1 MFYFV
6 KTPWWLRKLY
16 PTAVWAMPAT
26 EPVLYLTF
34 DDGPHPEITPQVLS
48 LLKQYNAT
56 ATFFCVGDNV
66 RKYPDT
72 YRMIIDAGHAVGNH
86 TYHHLNGWKTP
97 DAAYLDNIALAS
109 TYIDSQLFRPP
120 YGKITRFQLSQ
131 LSLPRFRLKA
141 IMWSVLSGDFDASL
155 SKEKCL
161 QHVILKAGKGDI
173 VVFHDSEK
181 AATRLLYALPNVLAY
196 FAGKGFRFEKLP

>member
-66 RKYPDT
+66 RKFPET

-86 TYHHLNGWKTP
+86 THNHLNGWKTP

-141 IMWSVLSGDFDASL
+141 IMWSVLSGDFDVSL

-161 QHVILKAGKGDI
+161 QQVILKAGKGDI

-181 AATRLLYALPNVLAY
+181 AATRLLYALPKVLAY
-196 FAGKGFRFEKLP
+196 FAEKGFRFEKLP

>member
-16 PTAVWAMPAT
+16 PMAVWAMPAT

-66 RKYPDT
+66 RKFPET

-86 TYHHLNGWKTP
+86 THNHLNGWKTP

-109 TYIDSQLFRPP
+109 TYIDSHLFRPP

-141 IMWSVLSGDFDASL
+141 IMWSVLSGDFDVSL

-161 QHVILKAGKGDI
+161 QQVILKAGKGDI

-181 AATRLLYALPNVLAY
+181 AATRLLYALPKVLAY
-196 FAGKGFRFEKLP
+196 FAEKGFRFEKLP